1 MQGQI
6 DGSTLSKWILEKQG
20 LKVWSGFNWLRE
32 MSNGMLYEHSDEILV
47 HKAGNLLTSFKE
59 DCTTYCYCL
68 RGGISPGIPNTAV
81 ITDLLCV
88 PI

>member
-32 MSNGMLYEHSDEILV
+32 MNILT
-47 HKAGNLLTSFKE
+47 KF
-59 DCTTYCYCL
+59 
-68 RGGISPGIPNTAV
+68 
-81 ITDLLCV
+81 
-88 PI
+88 